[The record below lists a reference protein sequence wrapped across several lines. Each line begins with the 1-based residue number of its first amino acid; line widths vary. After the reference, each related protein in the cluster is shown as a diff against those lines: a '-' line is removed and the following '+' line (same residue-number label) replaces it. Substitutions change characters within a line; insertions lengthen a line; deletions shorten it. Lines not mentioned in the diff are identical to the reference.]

1 VTDRQSK
8 SMEAGRGEERR
19 GEERRGEERK
29 GKKVEVDLDGANHSG
44 SRMKLDLHLV
54 GSFGLTLYRR

>member
-19 GEERRGEERK
+19 GEERRGEE
-29 GKKVEVDLDGANHSG
+29 VEVDLDGANHSG